1 METSHIV
8 IVIAL
13 LGGFTCVGILASEA
27 INGLRHRKRK
37 SKVLVGG
44 LPSSVTAHVMRNGVI
59 FFEPFSKFLL
69 RSFSIKKWINRY
81 VGILGSLGYFTCS
94 ESLLSLVIS
103 VFFICLIFGFI
114 VSGSFFVGISAFV
127 CLVLFLGMLSRRKE
141 EERKEKIREAIPEA
155 LQTMKTCFFAGY
167 SLPQVFE
174 QLVNDTQG
182 PLRELFEK
190 VVSVLNTG
198 GTFDDALECI
208 KRESEEQELV
218 FLAAALEIQHKTG
231 SSIEQ
236 VLEAARESVC
246 DEIELKRTL
255 RTQTAQAK
263 LSAQIVTIMPFA
275 LIALFSI
282 ISEGFLAPFFE
293 SVAGVILLAV
303 ALFMQLLGIFLVR
316 KMLRVGVM

>member
-1 METSHIV
+1 MDQS
-8 IVIAL
+8 L
-13 LGGFTCVGILASEA
+13 C
-27 INGLRHRKRK
+27 
-37 SKVLVGG
+37 
-44 LPSSVTAHVMRNGVI
+44 RNSWI
-59 FFEPFSKFLL
+59 FRLFYLFRIPFKF
-69 RSFSIKKWINRY
+69 SDISI
-81 VGILGSLGYFTCS
+81 
-94 ESLLSLVIS
+94 
-103 VFFICLIFGFI
+103 FICLIFGFV
-114 VSGSFFVGISAFV
+114 VSGSFFVGISALFV
-127 CLVLFLGMLSRRKE
+127 SLSFLECSA
-141 EERKEKIREAIPEA
+141 EERKKRGKKKREAIPEA

-303 ALFMQLLGIFLVR
+303 ALFMQLLGIFFVR
-316 KMLRVGVM
+316 KMLRVDVM